1 MIYGILYYVDIRI
14 ELIRYR
20 FYPLDMDL
28 NLTVAYICLLLYM
41 DLNES
46 RGYFMSNDLDDLDAL
61 YRYYEELMSWN
72 NESSCEGYDVDI
84 ALTKDKL
91 EKIFVSVKCYGCIGS
106 EYESFIQDLREE
118 FIESGDTDLLESLN
132 YLSRLIIYSYN
143 YTNYV

>member
-1 MIYGILYYVDIRI
+1 
-14 ELIRYR
+14 
-20 FYPLDMDL
+20 
-28 NLTVAYICLLLYM
+28 
-41 DLNES
+41 
-46 RGYFMSNDLDDLDAL
+46 MSNDLDAL

-132 YLSRLIIYSYN
+132 YLSGLIIYSYN